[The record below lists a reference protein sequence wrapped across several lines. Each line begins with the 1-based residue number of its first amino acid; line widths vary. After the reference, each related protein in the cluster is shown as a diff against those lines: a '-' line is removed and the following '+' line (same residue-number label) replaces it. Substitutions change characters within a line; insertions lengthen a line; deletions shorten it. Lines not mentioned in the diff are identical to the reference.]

1 MLDRELGSELELADR
16 FPFYGIRPAIFPLG
30 GDVQVADGQL
40 SARSLSAS
48 FGPELQEIN
57 RACPIVSGLTFWFD
71 RGEDFFRW
79 PELVY
84 DRFFYV
90 AVFADGDLVGYC
102 MAGLTL
108 IASGQPGCCGPGHL
122 EVGTLA
128 LGGAGPMP
136 SGALCYSRVALT
148 RRRAGAQTQ
157 LGLVLDGIPGLEN
170 QGPRG
175 ARTAYAPSRPRL
187 TSPAGQGGVTMT
199 TIIESP
205 PGTTPGPA
213 PPAPRPWWKKPLT
226 WIITGIAIIAICGAS
241 LAAYA
246 AVSGTTTVAPRPAAT
261 TAPATTSQPP
271 TAEGPKTAAPA
282 PTPTV
287 TVTVSAPAAAPS
299 AQQPAA
305 PAPAAPALTNA
316 VAVVQQF
323 YQDITDDRYAAA
335 WALGGKNLDNGVD
348 YDRWVAGY
356 ATTASI
362 DLTTYGHWS
371 DGTVYASLTALQT
384 DGTVRTYQGTYTVAN
399 GQIVS
404 AHIVRTS

>member
-157 LGLVLDGIPGLEN
+157 LGLVLDGIPGL
-170 QGPRG
+170 
-175 ARTAYAPSRPRL
+175 
-187 TSPAGQGGVTMT
+187 
-199 TIIESP
+199 
-205 PGTTPGPA
+205 
-213 PPAPRPWWKKPLT
+213 
-226 WIITGIAIIAICGAS
+226 
-241 LAAYA
+241 
-246 AVSGTTTVAPRPAAT
+246 
-261 TAPATTSQPP
+261 
-271 TAEGPKTAAPA
+271 
-282 PTPTV
+282 
-287 TVTVSAPAAAPS
+287 
-299 AQQPAA
+299 
-305 PAPAAPALTNA
+305 
-316 VAVVQQF
+316 
-323 YQDITDDRYAAA
+323 
-335 WALGGKNLDNGVD
+335 
-348 YDRWVAGY
+348 
-356 ATTASI
+356 
-362 DLTTYGHWS
+362 
-371 DGTVYASLTALQT
+371 
-384 DGTVRTYQGTYTVAN
+384 
-399 GQIVS
+399 
-404 AHIVRTS
+404 

>member
-1 MLDRELGSELELADR
+1 
-16 FPFYGIRPAIFPLG
+16 
-30 GDVQVADGQL
+30 
-40 SARSLSAS
+40 
-48 FGPELQEIN
+48 
-57 RACPIVSGLTFWFD
+57 
-71 RGEDFFRW
+71 
-79 PELVY
+79 
-84 DRFFYV
+84 
-90 AVFADGDLVGYC
+90 
-102 MAGLTL
+102 
-108 IASGQPGCCGPGHL
+108 
-122 EVGTLA
+122 
-128 LGGAGPMP
+128 
-136 SGALCYSRVALT
+136 
-148 RRRAGAQTQ
+148 
-157 LGLVLDGIPGLEN
+157 
-170 QGPRG
+170 
-175 ARTAYAPSRPRL
+175 
-187 TSPAGQGGVTMT
+187 MT

-246 AVSGTTTVAPRPAAT
+246 AVSGTTTAAPRPAAT

-316 VAVVQQF
+316 VAVLQQF
-323 YQDITDDRYAAA
+323 YQDITDHRYAAA

-362 DLTTYGHWS
+362 DLTTYGQWS